1 MVFALGDLQRRPGR
15 QLGLG
20 HVGLGGELLLRGLER
35 HVSAQCRMLGV
46 LAIPSFSGFLG
57 PTGLTGLT
65 GAQHQFF
72 ALDVNLRPAG
82 FNIGQH
88 SSGIGLELFYLRR
101 LLIQAEL
108 LGCSIHLL
116 VVGRLCLL
124 GLLLLLLLG
133 RELLARV
140 AHAVEAADAGHQLV
154 LVR

>member
-20 HVGLGGELLLRGLER
+20 HVGLGAELLLRGLER
-35 HVSAQCRMLGV
+35 HVRAQCRVLGV
-46 LAIPSFSGFLG
+46 LALPGFSGA
-57 PTGLTGLT
+57 TGLTGLT
-65 GAQHQFF
+65 SAEHQFF

-124 GLLLLLLLG
+124 GLLLLLFLG